1 MSLWFCSVRSTPP
14 TMRIENPKIVAALP
28 RLDVELRP
36 RASLA
41 ELTSLGIGG
50 KTDLLRIKKH
60 ESIPGLLTLL
70 EVNAVPHKFLG
81 GGSNLLVEDGELP
94 WVALQLARPVAEV
107 VLEGNFAQVDAAA
120 DLGRTVT
127 YCAKHHL
134 GGMEGL
140 IGVPGTVG
148 GALRMNAG
156 AYGMQIGSY
165 VREVKLYRAANQK
178 IEILRDNQI
187 SFEYRHTSF
196 APDDM
201 MLAVKLELPS
211 KPYREILQ
219 GIRICNEK
227 RRSSQPLGQKSAGCI
242 FKNPPGASAGRMIDE
257 LGLKGHSVGDA
268 RVSDRHA
275 NFFVNAGHATAKDML
290 GLIAD
295 VRERVRS
302 AFGAD
307 LENEVVVWN
316 A

>member
-1 MSLWFCSVRSTPP
+1 MRVEDCKLRAELAGLGIEIRSGTS
-14 TMRIENPKIVAALP
+14 M
-28 RLDVELRP
+28 
-36 RASLA
+36 A

-50 KTDLLRIKKH
+50 TSDLLRITRH
-60 ESIPGLLTLL
+60 ESIPELLALL
-70 EVNAVPHKFLG
+70 DRNQIPYKFLG
-81 GGSNLLVEDGELP
+81 GGSNLLIGDGELP
-94 WVALQLARPVAEV
+94 WIILQLAKPDPEIVI
-107 VLEGNFAQVDAAA
+107 EGNLAHVDAAA

-127 YCAKHHL
+127 FCAKHDL

-165 VREVKLYRAANQK
+165 VREVKLYRAAERR
-178 IEILRDNQI
+178 IEILRGTQI

-201 MLAVKLELPS
+201 MLAVTLELPS
-211 KPYREILQ
+211 KPFKEVLQ

-257 LGLKGHSVGDA
+257 LGLKGLSVGDA

-275 NFFVNAGHATAKDML
+275 NFFVNAGRASAKDML
-290 GLIAD
+290 TLIAD
-295 VRERVRS
+295 VRGRVEN
-302 AFGAD
+302 AFGVK
-307 LENEVVVWN
+307 LEHEVVVWD

>member
-1 MSLWFCSVRSTPP
+1 
-14 TMRIENPKIVAALP
+14 MRISDAKILAALSA
-28 RLDVELRP
+28 LGVELEHGV
-36 RASLA
+36 SLA

-50 KTDLLRIKKH
+50 TTDLLLITKH
-60 ESIPGLLTLL
+60 EVIPALLKLL
-70 EVNAVPHKFLG
+70 DAQGVPHKFLG
-81 GGSNLLVEDGELP
+81 GGSNLLVIDGELP
-94 WVALQLARPVAEV
+94 FVVLQLVKGDAEV
-107 VLEGNFAQVDAAA
+107 VLNGNIAAVDAAA

-127 YCAKHHL
+127 YCAKNNL

-165 VREVKLYRAANQK
+165 VREVKVYRAAQRK
-178 IEILRDNQI
+178 IEILRGEQI

-211 KPYREILQ
+211 KPYAEILQ

-242 FKNPPGASAGRMIDE
+242 FKNPPGGSAGRMIDE
-257 LGLKGHSVGDA
+257 LGLKGFSHGDA
-268 RVSDRHA
+268 RVSERHA
-275 NFFVNAGHATAKDML
+275 NFFVNTGQASAEDML
-290 GLIAD
+290 ALIAD
-295 VRERVRS
+295 VRDRVQQ
-302 AFGAD
+302 AYGVT

>member
-1 MSLWFCSVRSTPP
+1 
-14 TMRIENPKIVAALP
+14 MRLSDPSILNALP
-28 RLDVELRP
+28 QLGVERIAE
-36 RASLA
+36 ASLA
-41 ELTSLGIGG
+41 ERTSLGIGG
-50 KTDLLRIKKH
+50 TTDLL
-60 ESIPGLLTLL
+60 LLRRHSALPDLITLL
-70 EVNAVPHKFLG
+70 RGAGVAYKFLG
-81 GGSNLLVEDGELP
+81 GGTNLLVKDGELP
-94 WVALQLARPVAEV
+94 WVMLQLAHQEPGVR
-107 VLEGNFAQVDAAA
+107 LEGNSARVDAAA

-127 YCAKHHL
+127 FCAKNDL

-165 VREVKLYRAANQK
+165 VREVKLYRAAGRK
-178 IEILRDNQI
+178 IEILRGDQI

-211 KPYREILQ
+211 KPFKEILA

-257 LGLKGHSVGDA
+257 LGLKGRSFGDA
-268 RVSDRHA
+268 GVSGRHA
-275 NFFVNAGHATAKDML
+275 NFFVNAAHASAADMFA
-290 GLIAD
+290 LIAD
-295 VRERVRS
+295 VRERVRQ
-302 AFGAD
+302 AYGVT
-307 LENEVVVWN
+307 LENEVVVWS

>member
-1 MSLWFCSVRSTPP
+1 
-14 TMRIENPKIVAALP
+14 MRISDPQIANRLAE
-28 RLDVELRP
+28 LDVELQRGT
-36 RASLA
+36 ALA
-41 ELTSLGIGG
+41 DLTSLGFGG
-50 KTDLLRIKKH
+50 ATDLLRLRRH
-60 ESIPGLLTLL
+60 ETIPDLLRLL
-70 EVNAVPHKFLG
+70 DSNHIPHKFLG
-81 GGSNLLVEDGELP
+81 GGSNLLVGDGELP
-94 WVALQLARPVAEV
+94 WVVLQLVRPEPDIV
-107 VLEGNFAQVDAAA
+107 VEGNYAHVDAAA

-127 YCAKHHL
+127 FCAKHDL

-165 VREVKLYRAANQK
+165 VREVKLYRAAARK
-178 IEILRDNQI
+178 IEILRENQI

-201 MLAVKLELPS
+201 MLAVTLELPS
-211 KPYREILQ
+211 KPYKEILQ

-242 FKNPPGASAGRMIDE
+242 FKNPPGGSAGRMIDE
-257 LGLKGHSVGDA
+257 LGLKGLSVGDA

-275 NFFVNAGHATAKDML
+275 NFFVNAGHASAKDML
-290 GLIAD
+290 ALIAD
-295 VRERVRS
+295 VRERVRK
-302 AFGAD
+302 AYGVT

>member
-1 MSLWFCSVRSTPP
+1 
-14 TMRIENPKIVAALP
+14 MRLEDPKLRAAIAALG
-28 RLDVELRP
+28 VEHQP
-36 RASLA
+36 AIAMS
-41 ELTSLGIGG
+41 EYTSLGIGG
-50 KTDLLRIKKH
+50 TTDLLLIKRH
-60 ESIPGLLTLL
+60 ESIPGLLRLL
-70 EVNAVPHKFLG
+70 DDNRVQHKFLG
-81 GGSNLLVEDGELP
+81 GGSNLLVGDGELP
-94 WVALQLARPVAEV
+94 WIVLQLAKPEPEI
-107 VLEGNFAQVDAAA
+107 VLDGNFARVDAAA

-127 YCAKHHL
+127 YCAKHDL

-165 VREVKLYRAANQK
+165 VREVKLYRAAARK
-178 IEILRDNQI
+178 IEILSGDQI

-201 MLAVKLELPS
+201 MLAVTLELPS
-211 KPYREILQ
+211 KSYQEIIQ

-227 RRSSQPLGQKSAGCI
+227 RRASQPLGQKSAGCI

-257 LGLKGHSVGDA
+257 LGLKGFSVGDA

-275 NFFVNAGHATAKDML
+275 NFFVNAGKASAKDML
-290 GLIAD
+290 SLIAD
-295 VRERVRS
+295 VRERVEK
-302 AFGAD
+302 AYGVK
-307 LENEVVVWN
+307 LENEVVVWS

>member
-1 MSLWFCSVRSTPP
+1 
-14 TMRIENPKIVAALP
+14 MRIESGKILEALP
-28 RLDVELRP
+28 KLQVELR
-36 RASLA
+36 RDVSLA
-41 ELTSLGIGG
+41 ELTYLGIGG
-50 KTDLLRIKKH
+50 TTDLLRINGH
-60 ESIPGLLTLL
+60 DFIPELLNFLD
-70 EVNAVPHKFLG
+70 ENGVAHKFLG
-81 GGSNLLVEDGELP
+81 GGSNLLVMDGELP
-94 WVALQLARPVAEV
+94 FVVLQLGQPDPDLV
-107 VLEGNFAQVDAAA
+107 VEGNIASVDGAA

-127 YCAKHHL
+127 FCAKNNL

-156 AYGMQIGSY
+156 AYGIQIGSY
-165 VREVKLYRAANQK
+165 VREVKVYRAATRK
-178 IEILRDNQI
+178 LETLKGEQI

-201 MLAVKLELPS
+201 MLSVKLELPS
-211 KPYREILQ
+211 KPYQEILQ

-227 RRSSQPLGQKSAGCI
+227 RRASQPLGQKSAGCI

-257 LGLKGHSVGDA
+257 LGLKGYSVGEA

-275 NFFVNAGHATAKDML
+275 NFFLNAGCASAADML
-290 GLIAD
+290 RLIAD
-295 VRERVRS
+295 VRRRVQQVYGVR
-302 AFGAD
+302 

>member
-1 MSLWFCSVRSTPP
+1 
-14 TMRIENPKIVAALP
+14 MRVEDPKIVAALP
-28 RLDVELRP
+28 ELGVQLQSG
-36 RASLA
+36 ASLA

-50 KTDLLRIKKH
+50 TTDLLRIERH
-60 ESIPGLLTLL
+60 AAIPDLLSLL
-70 EVNAVPHKFLG
+70 DARGVPHKFLG
-81 GGSNLLVEDGELP
+81 GGSNLLVGDGELP
-94 WVALQLARPVAEV
+94 WVVLQLVAPEPDV
-107 VLEGNFAQVDAAA
+107 VLEGNVANVDAAA

-127 YCAKHHL
+127 YCAKHDF

-156 AYGMQIGSY
+156 AYGMQIGTY
-165 VREVKLYRAANQK
+165 VREVKLYRSATRK
-178 IEILRDNQI
+178 IETLRGDQI

-211 KPYREILQ
+211 KSYPEIVK

-257 LGLKGHSVGDA
+257 LGLKGLSVGDA
-268 RVSDRHA
+268 RVSDRHG
-275 NFFVNAGHATAKDML
+275 NFFLNTGRASAKDML
-290 GLIAD
+290 ALIAD
-295 VRERVRS
+295 VRERVEES
-302 AFGAD
+302 FGVI
-307 LENEVVVWN
+307 LEHEVVVWN

>member
-1 MSLWFCSVRSTPP
+1 
-14 TMRIENPKIVAALP
+14 MRIENQQVLSALSGLEV
-28 RLDVELRP
+28 RREAGV
-36 RASLA
+36 SLA

-50 KTDLLRIKKH
+50 TTDLLRIERH
-60 ESIPGLLTLL
+60 ESIPDLLNLL
-70 EVNAVPHKFLG
+70 DRERVPHKFLG
-81 GGSNLLVEDGELP
+81 GGSNLLVMDGELP
-94 WVALQLARPVAEV
+94 FVVLQLGHQQPDVRI
-107 VLEGNFAQVDAAA
+107 EGNFVLVDAAV

-127 YCAKHHL
+127 FCAKQNL

-156 AYGMQIGSY
+156 AYGTEIGSY
-165 VREVKLYRAANQK
+165 VREVKVYRAAERK
-178 IEILRDNQI
+178 IEILRGDQI

-211 KPYREILQ
+211 KPYAEILQ

-227 RRSSQPLGQKSAGCI
+227 RRASQPLGQKSAGCI
-242 FKNPPGASAGRMIDE
+242 FRNPPGGSAGRMIDE
-257 LGLKGHSVGDA
+257 LGLKGHSVGEA
-268 RVSDRHA
+268 RVSERHA
-275 NFFVNAGHATAKDML
+275 NFFVNTGKASAADML
-290 GLIAD
+290 ALIAD
-295 VRERVRS
+295 VRGRVES
-302 AFGAD
+302 TFGVT

>member
-1 MSLWFCSVRSTPP
+1 
-14 TMRIENPKIVAALP
+14 MRIDNPKVVAALP
-28 RLDVELRP
+28 ELGVELR
-36 RASLA
+36 AGSALSD
-41 ELTSLGIGG
+41 LTSLGIGG
-50 KTDLLRIKKH
+50 TTDLLRLKKH
-60 ESIPGLLTLL
+60 EGIPDLLNLL
-70 EVNAVPHKFLG
+70 DSHGVPHRFLG
-81 GGSNLLVEDGELP
+81 GGSNLLVGDGELP
-94 WVALQLARPVAEV
+94 WVVLQLVRPVPDV
-107 VLEGNFAQVDAAA
+107 VIDGTFARVDAAA

-127 YCAKHHL
+127 FCAKNDL

-165 VREVKLYRAANQK
+165 VREVKLYREAGRK
-178 IEILRDNQI
+178 LEILRGDQI

-201 MLAVKLELPS
+201 MLAVTLELPS
-211 KPYREILQ
+211 KPFKEILQ

-257 LGLKGHSVGDA
+257 LGLKGSNVGDA

-275 NFFVNAGHATAKDML
+275 NFFVNAGSASANDML
-290 GLIAD
+290 TLIAD
-295 VRERVRS
+295 VRQRVHA
-302 AFGAD
+302 AFGVE
-307 LENEVVVWN
+307 LEHEVVLWN

>member
-1 MSLWFCSVRSTPP
+1 
-14 TMRIENPKIVAALP
+14 MRIDDPKLIAELAALGI
-28 RLDVELRP
+28 DLRS
-36 RASLA
+36 RTYLA

-50 KTDLLRIKKH
+50 TTDLLRITEH
-60 ESIPGLLTLL
+60 DSIPALVDLL
-70 EVNAVPHKFLG
+70 EHHHVPYKFLG
-81 GGSNLLVEDGELP
+81 GGSNLLVGDGELP
-94 WVALQLARPVAEV
+94 WVILQLAKPDPEIVI
-107 VLEGNFAQVDAAA
+107 EGALAHVDAAA

-127 YCAKHHL
+127 YCAKHDL

-165 VREVKLYRAANQK
+165 VREVKLYRAAARK
-178 IEILRDNQI
+178 LEILRGAQI

-201 MLAVKLELPS
+201 MLAVTLELPS
-211 KPYREILQ
+211 KPYTEILQ

-257 LGLKGHSVGDA
+257 LGLKGLSVGDA

-275 NFFVNAGHATAKDML
+275 NFFVNAGQASASDML
-290 GLIAD
+290 ALIAD
-295 VRERVRS
+295 VRGRVEK
-302 AFGAD
+302 AYGVK

>member
-1 MSLWFCSVRSTPP
+1 
-14 TMRIENPKIVAALP
+14 MRLEDSKLRAAI
-28 RLDVELRP
+28 
-36 RASLA
+36 A
-41 ELTSLGIGG
+41 ELGVEYQPAIAMSEYTSLGIGG
-50 KTDLLRIKKH
+50 TTDLLLIKKH
-60 ESIPGLLTLL
+60 ESIPGLLRLL
-70 EVNAVPHKFLG
+70 DDNRVPHKFLG
-81 GGSNLLVEDGELP
+81 GGSNLLVGDGELP
-94 WVALQLARPVAEV
+94 WIVLQLAKPEPEI
-107 VLEGNFAQVDAAA
+107 VLDGNFARVDAAA

-127 YCAKHHL
+127 YCAKHDL

-165 VREVKLYRAANQK
+165 VREVKLYRAAARN
-178 IEILRDNQI
+178 IEILSGDQI

-201 MLAVKLELPS
+201 MLAVTLELPS
-211 KPYREILQ
+211 KSYQEIIQ

-227 RRSSQPLGQKSAGCI
+227 RRASQPLGQKSAGCI

-257 LGLKGHSVGDA
+257 LGLKGFHVGDA

-275 NFFVNAGHATAKDML
+275 NFFVNAGKASAKDMFS
-290 GLIAD
+290 LIAE
-295 VRERVRS
+295 VRGRVEKVY
-302 AFGAD
+302 GVK

>member
-1 MSLWFCSVRSTPP
+1 
-14 TMRIENPKIVAALP
+14 MRIEAGKVLQALAK
-28 RLDVELRP
+28 LDVELR
-36 RASLA
+36 RGVSLA
-41 ELTSLGIGG
+41 ELTYLGIGG
-50 KTDLLRIKKH
+50 GTDLLRINRH
-60 ESIPGLLTLL
+60 ESLPELLNLL
-70 EVNAVPHKFLG
+70 DDHGIAHKFLG
-81 GGSNLLVEDGELP
+81 GGSNLLVMDGQLP
-94 WVALQLARPVAEV
+94 FVVLQLAQPDPGVAIR
-107 VLEGNFAQVDAAA
+107 GNIASVDAAA

-127 YCAKHHL
+127 FCAKNNL

-156 AYGMQIGSY
+156 AYGTQIGSY
-165 VREVKLYRAANQK
+165 VREVKLYRAAARRL
-178 IEILRDNQI
+178 ETLEGDQI

-211 KPYREILQ
+211 KPYQEILQ

-227 RRSSQPLGQKSAGCI
+227 RRASQPLGQKSAGCI

-257 LGLKGHSVGDA
+257 LGLKGLSVGDA

-275 NFFVNAGHATAKDML
+275 NFFVNAGRASAADML
-290 GLIAD
+290 ALISD
-295 VRERVRS
+295 VRERVQKVY
-302 AFGAD
+302 GVT

>member
-1 MSLWFCSVRSTPP
+1 
-14 TMRIENPKIVAALP
+14 MRISDPKVMGGLAK
-28 RLDVELRP
+28 LDVELRP
-36 RASLA
+36 ETSLA

-50 KTDLLRIKKH
+50 TTDLLRINKQ
-60 ESIPGLLTLL
+60 ESIPCLLRLL
-70 EVNAVPHKFLG
+70 DENRIPHKFLG
-81 GGSNLLVEDGELP
+81 GGSNLLVGDWELP
-94 WVALQLARPVAEV
+94 WVVVQLVSPEPDVL
-107 VLEGNFAQVDAAA
+107 LEGNLAHVDAAA
-120 DLGRTVT
+120 DLGRIVT
-127 YCAKHHL
+127 YCAKHDL

-165 VREVKLYRAANQK
+165 VREVKLYRAAARR
-178 IEILRDNQI
+178 IEILRGHQI

-201 MLAVKLELPS
+201 MLAVTLELPS
-211 KPYREILQ
+211 KPFKEILE

-227 RRSSQPLGQKSAGCI
+227 RRASQPLGQKSAGCI

-257 LGLKGHSVGDA
+257 LGLKTLSVGDA

-275 NFFVNAGHATAKDML
+275 NFFVNAGKASARDML
-290 GLIAD
+290 ALIAN
-295 VRERVRS
+295 VRDRVQK
-302 AFGAD
+302 AYGIT

-316 A
+316 G